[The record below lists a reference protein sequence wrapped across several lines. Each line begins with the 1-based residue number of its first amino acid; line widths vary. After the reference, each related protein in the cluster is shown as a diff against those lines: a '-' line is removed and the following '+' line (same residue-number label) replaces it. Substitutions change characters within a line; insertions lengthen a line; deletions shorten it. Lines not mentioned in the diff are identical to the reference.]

1 MFYLFSLQESANE
14 NTYICQKHTN
24 VSCVAHVHSIA
35 EIVFVTDGSITIIT
49 EAGKIELCKNQMYIF
64 MPYEIHGYKTSE
76 KSEIIVLGFSEEYIP
91 EFKNCFNGKTLTKG
105 IDISKDLQNHI
116 AEFSKNIKSNSLL
129 GQKAIIY
136 KSLDEFWDKGEFRL
150 SVKGSGDILRDTLL
164 YISKN
169 YHSNINLDT
178 ASKHLGITPVHLSRV
193 INKMGFGFTDIL
205 NSIRIGNSRILLA
218 ETQKSITE
226 IAYESGFGSVRNYNR
241 VFKAYTGKTPKEFK
255 NKISDTEFTI
265 SENMNYEN

>member
-1 MFYLFSLQESANE
+1 MFYLFSLHEVSKKNI
-14 NTYICQKHTN
+14 YICQKHTN
-24 VSCVAHVHSIA
+24 VSCVAHVHGIA
-35 EIVFVTDGSITIIT
+35 EIVFVTEGTITLIT
-49 EAGKIELCKNQMYIF
+49 SLGQIELNKNRMHIF

-76 KSEIIVLGFSEEYIP
+76 KSEIIVLGFSEEYVP
-91 EFKNCFNGKTLTKG
+91 EFKNCFLGRTLLKS
-105 IDISKDLQNHI
+105 IDVSPDLQNFI
-116 AEFSKNIKSNSLL
+116 SDFSKNIKSNSLL
-129 GQKAIIY
+129 GQKALIY
-136 KSLDEFWDKGEFRL
+136 KSLDEFWNKGKFVD
-150 SVKGSGDILRDTLL
+150 SAKGSGDILRDTLM
-164 YISKN
+164 YISEN
-169 YHSNINLDT
+169 YHSNISLDT
-178 ASKHLGITPVHLSRV
+178 ASRHLGITPVHLSRV

-255 NKISDTEFTI
+255 NKVSDTEFTI